1 MANNIFGGGGEKE
14 QQKEFKEKVD
24 THSKAILTV
33 VERQKDL
40 ENTLDFVN
48 EKIELLDHNTIKNIK
63 KVMNDMKVLRDDVRD
78 LKQEVKDLREFNS
91 RVQKQLQI
99 MTTKDEVEKLE
110 KYIDLWQPMDFV
122 TRQELG
128 DFRSKIKSDIEK
140 IIEKFLDEE

>member
-1 MANNIFGGGGEKE
+1 MTNSIFSGGDKEK
-14 QQKEFKEKVD
+14 QTEFKEKVD

-40 ENTLDFVN
+40 ENTLDLIN
-48 EKIELLDHNTIKNIK
+48 EKIELLDHNTIKNVK
-63 KVMNDMKVLRDDVRD
+63 KVFNDVKAIKDDMNELKHDIKD
-78 LKQEVKDLREFNS
+78 LKEFNIK
-91 RVQKQLQI
+91 VQKQLAL

-122 TRQELG
+122 TRQELS

-140 IIEKFLDEE
+140 IIEKFLHEE

>member
-1 MANNIFGGGGEKE
+1 MANSIFSGGDK
-14 QQKEFKEKVD
+14 QQQNEFKEKVD
-24 THSKAILTV
+24 THSKALLTV

-40 ENTLDFVN
+40 ENSLDLIN
-48 EKIELLDHNTIKNIK
+48 EKIELLDHNTIKNVK
-63 KVMNDMKVLRDDVRD
+63 KVFNDLKTAKDDVRD
-78 LKQEVKDLREFNS
+78 LKHEIKELKEFNVK
-91 RVQKQLQI
+91 VQKQLAL

-140 IIEKFLDEE
+140 IIEKFLEEE

>member
-1 MANNIFGGGGEKE
+1 MANNIFGGGEKE

-33 VERQKDL
+33 VERQKNL
-40 ENTLDFVN
+40 ENSLDLIN
-48 EKIELLDHNTIKNIK
+48 EKIELLDHNTIKNVK
-63 KVMNDMKVLRDDVRD
+63 KVMNDIKTLRSDVRD
-78 LKQEVKDLREFNS
+78 LKQDLKDLKSFDS
-91 RVQKQLQI
+91 KVQKQLQL

-128 DFRSKIKSDIEK
+128 DFRSKIKNDIEK
-140 IIEKFLDEE
+140 IIENFLDEE

>member
-1 MANNIFGGGGEKE
+1 MANNIFGGGEKE

-24 THSKAILTV
+24 THSRAILTV

-40 ENTLDFVN
+40 ENSIDLIN
-48 EKIELLDHNTIKNIK
+48 EKIELLDHNTIKSVK
-63 KVMNDMKVLRDDVRD
+63 KLMNDLKVIRDDVRD
-78 LKQEVKDLREFNS
+78 LKHDAKELKEFNVK
-91 RVQKQLQI
+91 VQKQLQL

-122 TRQELG
+122 TRQELS

-140 IIEKFLDEE
+140 IIENFLDEE